1 MSTELL
7 TDPVKFVSMCW
18 PRRQHAD
25 GHMEGILLC
34 DYQVE
39 IMESV
44 KDNLETLV
52 YAGNQ
57 LGKDFITALIA
68 LWFFCSRSPCRI
80 ITSSSGQT
88 QLESVLWGEMK
99 NFINTSVIPLPIA
112 VTHMHIRQIM
122 PNGEEE
128 PKSYIRGIVTNT
140 VENMQGHH
148 LSRGRDG
155 SPRTLAIYDEASGI
169 GDEFYHASATWA
181 HRVLIIG
188 NPLPCSNFFRNGAKG
203 GNIIAPAGM
212 VI

>member
-7 TDPVKFVSMCW
+7 TDPTKFVAMCW
-18 PRRQHAD
+18 PRRQEAD
-25 GHMEGILLC
+25 GSWKGIVLC

-44 KDNLETLV
+44 RDNIETLV

-57 LGKDFITALIA
+57 LGKDFITGLIA

-80 ITSSSGQT
+80 ITSSSGQS

-99 NFINTSVIPLPIA
+99 NFIQTSVIPLPLAI
-112 VTHMHIRQIM
+112 THLHIRQLQSD
-122 PNGEEE
+122 GSEE
-128 PKSYIRGIVTNT
+128 PKSYIKGIVTNT
-140 VENMQGHH
+140 VENLQGHH
-148 LSRGRDG
+148 LPRGRDG
-155 SPRTLAIYDEASGI
+155 SPRTLAVYDEASGI
-169 GDEFYHASATWA
+169 DDAFYHASATWA

-188 NPLPCSNFFRNGAKG
+188 NPLPCTNFFRNGAKG
-203 GNIIAPAGM
+203 GDVAAPEGM